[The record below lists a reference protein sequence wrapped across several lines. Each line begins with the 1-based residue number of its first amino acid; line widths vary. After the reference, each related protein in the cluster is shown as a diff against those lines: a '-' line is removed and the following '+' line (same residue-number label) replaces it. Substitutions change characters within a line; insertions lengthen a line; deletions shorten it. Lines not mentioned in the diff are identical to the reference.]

1 MERNDTQTRADRTR
15 QRILAESA
23 RVFNRRGYHAT
34 TLDDIAHALGITKPA
49 LYYYVKNKGDLLF
62 QCHQKALDIAMDA
75 VRNALASASR
85 PDEQLRLVFTRY
97 IEGMTDEL
105 SGLVVLLYEGA
116 LSPDL
121 HKRILEQRDEYEGML
136 RAMIDAGVAQGVFA
150 PCNSK
155 LVVFAILGALNW
167 ISRWYDPSGP
177 ATAAEIADTFSWYL
191 VRGLER
197 CPSPEGMQ
205 PVPHA
210 ETAKG
215 VQGCR

>member
-1 MERNDTQTRADRTR
+1 MTRADRTR

-34 TLDDIAHALGITKPA
+34 TLDDIAHAVGMTKPA
-49 LYYYVKNKGDLLF
+49 LYYYVKSKSDVLF

-75 VRNALASASR
+75 VRNALASAPR

-97 IEGMTDEL
+97 IESMTDEL

-116 LSPDL
+116 LSPEL
-121 HKRILEQRDEYEGML
+121 HKRILEQRDAYEGAL
-136 RAMIDAGVAQGVFA
+136 RQIVDAGIAQGVFA
-150 PCNSK
+150 PCDSK
-155 LVVFAILGALNW
+155 VVVFAILGALNW

-177 ATAAEIADTFSWYL
+177 ARAEEIAETFSWYL

-197 CPSPEGMQ
+197 FPGGIQHLEPLGTGRG
-205 PVPHA
+205 A
-210 ETAKG
+210 
-215 VQGCR
+215 